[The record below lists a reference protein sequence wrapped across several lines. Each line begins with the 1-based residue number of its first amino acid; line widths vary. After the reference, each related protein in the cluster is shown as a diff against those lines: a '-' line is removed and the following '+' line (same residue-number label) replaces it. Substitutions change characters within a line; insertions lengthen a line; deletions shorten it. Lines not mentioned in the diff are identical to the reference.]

1 MYSPRLLSPESAAD
15 VNAAQPVTCP
25 LLGSA
30 VRRNLHGSGGNSRI
44 RAPQSGT
51 FAIFIFP
58 FSLVPEC
65 STRGTLLLTQ
75 VFDNDPVRTTSLTA
89 YVAASLR
96 DAEAACGGSAQLQ
109 SRWLAKAEP
118 EVLKQIYDAVTGNRP

>member
-1 MYSPRLLSPESAAD
+1 MLHSPSLVLYWDRPFDETYTEAEGTLEYERRR
-15 VNAAQPVTCP
+15 
-25 LLGSA
+25 A
-30 VRRNLHGSGGNSRI
+30 VR
-44 RAPQSGT
+44 
-51 FAIFIFP
+51 
-58 FSLVPEC
+58 FSLFRSRAHSSEDTQRVASC
-65 STRGTLLLTQ
+65 SLTQ

>member
-1 MYSPRLLSPESAAD
+1 MYSPRLLSPESATD

-30 VRRNLHGSGGNSRI
+30 VRRDIHRSGGNSRI

-51 FAIFIFP
+51 FLSF
-58 FSLVPEC
+58 LVLC
-65 STRGTLLLTQ
+65 GRSTRGTLSPLQ